1 MVSIYVSQKKNCKQQ
16 THERHESHETHMV
29 TFPIPLCCFNL
40 RKRINN

>member
-1 MVSIYVSQKKNCKQQ
+1 MVSICVSQKKNCKQQ

-40 RKRINN
+40 RKRIND